1 MSFPN
6 ALEHEKKLL
15 SALMLK
21 QGEAVPIVADI
32 LSADDFY
39 RAEHQIIFNAI
50 LNVFNRGKPFN
61 QLLVLDELNRM
72 GTGSA
77 NLRKYFL
84 SLGALEFT
92 TAYVK
97 SYAEEIKE
105 ASTKRQ
111 VLALTDALRQKAQ
124 NPAVTVAELMNDVE
138 AFLAVSS
145 ENEQSSFE
153 SACAI
158 TTSVYQRANEL
169 SKSNSLTG
177 VPNGFIDVDKVTNG
191 LQRGELILLAAR
203 PAMGKTALALNIAR
217 NAARAKRTVALFSLE
232 MSKLQLGIRLLS
244 AASGV
249 EAQKIATG
257 QNLTK
262 REHDSLLEAIEEFE
276 HSPLYIEDTGG
287 LTVSATRT
295 KLRRLKK
302 EYGLDLVVIDYLQ
315 LMHGHGENRVQEI
328 SEVSRG
334 LKVLAKEFNVPVL
347 ALSQLSRNVEMRA
360 VKKPQLSDLRDSGS
374 LEQDADMVWFLY
386 RDEYYNRD
394 ESENNNVAEL
404 IIAKNRNG
412 STATIPLTFRKEFTR
427 FDNFAHERS
436 E

>member
-21 QGEAVPIVADI
+21 QGEAVPLVADI

-61 QLLVLDELNRM
+61 QLLVLDELKRM
-72 GTGSA
+72 GAGSA

-111 VLALTDALRQKAQ
+111 ILALTDALRQKAQ
-124 NPAVTVAELMNDVE
+124 NPAVTVNELMSNVE
-138 AFLAVSS
+138 AFLAVST
-145 ENEQSSFE
+145 ENEQRSFE

-158 TTSVYQRANEL
+158 TTSVYTRAIEL
-169 SKSNSLTG
+169 AKSNSLTG

-217 NAARAKRTVALFSLE
+217 NAARTKRTVALFSLE

-257 QNLTK
+257 QNLAK
-262 REHDSLLEAIEEFE
+262 SDRDSLLEAIEEFE
-276 HSPLYIEDTGG
+276 HSPLYIDDAGG

-302 EYGLDLVVIDYLQ
+302 EHGLDLVVIDYLQ

-360 VKKPQLSDLRDSGS
+360 VKKPCLSDLRDSGS

-386 RDEYYNRD
+386 RDEYYNPD
-394 ESENNNVAEL
+394 ESNNAAEL

-412 STATIPLTFRKEFTR
+412 STATIPLSFRKELTR
-427 FDNFAHERS
+427 FDNFARERS